1 MKDREMIRQIQR
13 GHREYLNNI
22 VEQYY
27 DEILHFCI
35 YQLKDVPGAY
45 DITQETFYRFIKTVD
60 SYEYRN
66 LKGYLLTIARNL
78 CVDYWR
84 GRMDAE
90 LDSYE
95 EESSERDEGL
105 QRVED
110 KMVLAEL
117 LSKLPEVQRE
127 VIVLRFYCDLKLKEI
142 AAVLDTNISTV
153 KSRLRL
159 GIRNLRK
166 EMPEEYEK

>member
-1 MKDREMIRQIQR
+1 MKDKEIIRQIQC

-22 VEQYY
+22 VERYY

-35 YQLKDVPGAY
+35 YQLKDVPSAY

-60 SYEYRN
+60 NYEYRN

-84 GRMDAE
+84 GKMKAE
-90 LDSYE
+90 FIHHE
-95 EESSERDEGL
+95 EENSGRDEEL
-105 QRVED
+105 ERVED

-127 VIVLRFYCDLKLKEI
+127 VIILRFYCDLKLKEI
-142 AAVLDTNISTV
+142 AAILDTNISTV

-159 GIRNLRK
+159 GIRNLQK
-166 EMPEEYEK
+166 DIPKWYKN